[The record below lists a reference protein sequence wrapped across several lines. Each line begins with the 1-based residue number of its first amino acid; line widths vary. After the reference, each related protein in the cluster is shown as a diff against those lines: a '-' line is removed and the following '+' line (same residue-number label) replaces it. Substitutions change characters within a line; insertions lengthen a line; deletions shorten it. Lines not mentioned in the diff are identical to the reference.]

1 MYVFVLWYQATVTE
15 IWISQ
20 SVSFLKSVGKYLPFF
35 VKIYPVDANERIFKK
50 IKLHC
55 DLLPI
60 KACPFENQQK
70 CVLFY
75 WDHNGPSILRFAVLI
90 ELDLKSFG
98 FDVKY
103 N

>member
-20 SVSFLKSVGKYLPFF
+20 SVSFLKSVGKYLPFFF

-60 KACPFENQQK
+60 KACPFENQK
-70 CVLFY
+70 KK
-75 WDHNGPSILRFAVLI
+75 I
-90 ELDLKSFG
+90 ELWK
-98 FDVKY
+98 
-103 N
+103 

>member
-55 DLLPI
+55 DLNLLPI

-75 WDHNGPSILRFAVLI
+75 
-90 ELDLKSFG
+90 
-98 FDVKY
+98 
-103 N
+103 